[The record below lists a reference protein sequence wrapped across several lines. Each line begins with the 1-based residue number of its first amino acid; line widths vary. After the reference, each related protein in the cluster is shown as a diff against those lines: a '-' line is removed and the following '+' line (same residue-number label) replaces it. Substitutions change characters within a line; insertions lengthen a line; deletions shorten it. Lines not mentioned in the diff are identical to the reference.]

1 MYGELFLFWL
11 MFYIFDFHKF
21 NTFLSEYEIQ
31 EIHMVVFL
39 FFFLGSFWSV
49 KSKVF
54 CKER

>member
-39 FFFLGSFWSV
+39 FFF
-49 KSKVF
+49 
-54 CKER
+54 